1 MEAYRT
7 FLTVLDPRQIVLED
21 VPFQPGQRVEVLVI
35 SQDTQTMSV
44 SELRTLFRA
53 TQSLP
58 QIRGLSDEEIAAEVA
73 AFRSGR

>member
-7 FLTVLDPRQIVLED
+7 FLTVVDPRQIVLEN

>member
-7 FLTVLDPRQIVLED
+7 FLTVVDPRQIILED